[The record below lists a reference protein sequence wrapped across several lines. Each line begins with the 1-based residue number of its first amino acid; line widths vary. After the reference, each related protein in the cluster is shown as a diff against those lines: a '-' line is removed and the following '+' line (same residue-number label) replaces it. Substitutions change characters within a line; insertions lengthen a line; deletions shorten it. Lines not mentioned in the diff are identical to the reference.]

1 MARPRTFDPDEV
13 LNSAR
18 EIFWQKGFHGTSLDD
33 ITAATGLAK
42 PSLYAAFGDKD
53 ALFLKVLDRYHDVVL
68 RRSERVITAGPSA
81 RQAIENW
88 LDSYLPYCTG
98 TKGNRGCLSINT
110 ATDGALDRAE
120 LRKSVKRFNTKLENL
135 ICARLEADRTQ
146 FVEDFDPVAVARTIM
161 TIYSGVMVLSK
172 QTQSADRVKSVI
184 AQAMKLLA

>member
-18 EIFWQKGFHGTSLDD
+18 EIFWRKGFHGTSLDD

-81 RQAIENW
+81 REAIKNW
-88 LDSYLPYCTG
+88 LESFLPYCSG
-98 TKGNRGCLSINT
+98 SKGNRGCLSINT

-135 ICARLEADRTQ
+135 INSRLEADHVQ
-146 FVEDFDPVAVARTIM
+146 FADDFDPAAVARTLM
-161 TIYSGVMVLSK
+161 TLYSGVMVLSK
-172 QTQSADRVKSVI
+172 QTQSSERVKSVI
-184 AQAMKLLA
+184 AQTMKLLA